1 MLRPSDPISTK
12 IITDA
17 HIELLRG
24 RRQPPL
30 RPSAR
35 TN

>member
-1 MLRPSDPISTK
+1 MRPSDPISTK

-17 HIELLRG
+17 HIEFLRG
-24 RRQPPL
+24 RRKPPL

-35 TN
+35 GN